1 MARQSYRTF
10 VNTSRRV
17 PSRSDSRVIRHV
29 STNMLLY
36 RYRIYISEQW
46 RTTAESSDERPYN
59 AALEKIASISDSE
72 VEPQTLRLKN
82 EWDKATQNEQR
93 LCVEK
98 ADEACRAR
106 RAAVDSVCKKCV

>member
-1 MARQSYRTF
+1 MSKAI
-10 VNTSRRV
+10 VNGSMKTLSQAHVILELRR
-17 PSRSDSRVIRHV
+17 RRLG
-29 STNMLLY
+29 TYMLLY

-59 AALEKIASISDSE
+59 AALEKIASISDSK

-98 ADEACRAR
+98 ADEACRAK
-106 RAAVDSVCKKCV
+106 RAAADGVCKKCV